1 MRLRMG
7 CFVGEGATQ
16 GGVRWEASDA
26 RCFAFG
32 KRGAECGEA
41 CKMVTMVA
49 VKRKETGEVAVWD
62 AMNRWGLACRDDERV
77 GDNDVLPAA
86 VGN

>member
-1 MRLRMG
+1 
-7 CFVGEGATQ
+7 
-16 GGVRWEASDA
+16 
-26 RCFAFG
+26 
-32 KRGAECGEA
+32 
-41 CKMVTMVA
+41 MVTMVA